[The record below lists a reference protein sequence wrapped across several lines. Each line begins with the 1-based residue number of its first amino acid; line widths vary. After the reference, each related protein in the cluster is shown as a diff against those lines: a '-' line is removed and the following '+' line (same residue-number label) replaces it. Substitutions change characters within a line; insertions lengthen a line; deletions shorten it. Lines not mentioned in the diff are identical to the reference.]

1 MKNVRSPKIIY
12 MTNVERRYFMM
23 GRALEELKEAG
34 KVSASCQ
41 VLKTSDEDLWNPSWE
56 AAVDGAS
63 LVMIRFMGN
72 TIRTKFWT
80 ACMHFLERRGIPY
93 YMDAAGSA
101 EEECMKWVDGKDI
114 SIFKEYSFYGGLSN
128 YKNLWLYSSHL
139 FDDTIEV
146 PDKPTPLCWA
156 GIYHPGMKDKFM
168 DDLSLYEKTYMKS
181 GRPTIGFLFYRD
193 EWVWDDLHYQD
204 AFIAEAE
211 KQGLNIIPVFTN
223 GLPDPKLGMPT
234 ISEVFQKYFT
244 RDGQTIVDTV
254 VNVMKFSFTTSGS
267 ISTDTLKEIGV
278 PVLQAYSL
286 IAPKEEW
293 EKSPE
298 GMNAMEISISV
309 TMPEMDGIIHGVP
322 IAAKHVKDNGEVE
335 YLPLPER
342 VSYMVARAGAWAK
355 LHRKENKDKKI
366 AIIFHNYPPK
376 NSNIGSALGLDSI
389 ESMCRFLRMMKEA
402 GYQLDFLPKDGAEL
416 ISMLTSRATNDLSM
430 MTEEQV
436 EQCQKMPCEQYVRF
450 FDSFPETARKQMEK
464 DWGQAPGTVMVDDTG
479 NILVP
484 GLLDGNVFITVQ
496 APRGYGFDA
505 DKVYHDPYVAPTHQ
519 YLAYYQWIRDVWKA
533 DGVIHVGTHGNLE
546 WLPGKGAGLSA
557 DSYPDLALGSLPNIY
572 PYHMTI
578 TGEGIQAKRRG
589 GACLVDHLPAPLTD
603 AGTYDE
609 LSELEKSMDEYAHFE
624 KTEPETAKKLIS
636 SIRELAQKAD
646 LDGEVPY
653 DETVSFDSY
662 LSSLHSYI
670 EDLKNSECHA
680 GLHIMGQMPEG
691 DILQNEIL
699 QMLRLPNGEQP
710 SIFELFA
717 EKEGFTV
724 DTLIRDAQTLL
735 KGNRTGS
742 EWMKQIRSEAES
754 FVAALM
760 EKDFTDEGL
769 QDGMALPFVQ
779 SADPA
784 WQKKLRQLGTYI
796 SADLYHRLTGTK
808 QEMVHTLE
816 GISAKY
822 IQPGPSGSPHAG
834 GVSLIPAGLN
844 FYGIDPRK
852 LPTKAAWEIGKE
864 LGDQVIEQFIADE
877 GKYPENVG
885 MVFWSGSNMRSHGQC
900 IAEFLYL
907 MGLKPVWEK
916 GSLMVKHLEV
926 IPLSEL
932 KRPRI
937 DVTARISG
945 LFRDTMPVVVS
956 LLDKA
961 VLLAASLDEPE
972 EENFVKHHIS
982 VDSAAMVEK
991 GMKPEEAWREAAYR
1005 VFGDAPGTYGAGVAA
1020 LLENKNWDTLDDLAH
1035 VFVRWGGHAFGAKS
1049 NGTYKPELFENR
1061 LAHMEVTIKNED
1073 NHETNMMSSDDY
1085 NAYHGGLIAAVR
1097 SYSGKQPHSYEG
1109 DSTDRSQVKVR
1120 TVQEVAKR
1128 VFRAESINPKFIEGM
1143 MKHGYKGAADL
1154 SSRVSI
1160 SFQWDAT
1167 SDVMED
1173 WMYEKLAEK
1182 YALDRKVQDWM
1193 KEVNPWAL
1201 QRITETLLEAEK
1213 RGLWNAKEETL
1224 GELQQLYLDVE
1235 GELEDDE

>member
-1 MKNVRSPKIIY
+1 MLTQKKPKIVY
-12 MTNVERRYFMM
+12 MTNVDRRYFMM
-23 GRALEELKEAG
+23 NRAMKELQEKDAI
-34 KVSASCQ
+34 SADC
-41 VLKTSDEDLWNPSWE
+41 VTLKTADTDVWNRTWE
-56 AAVDGAS
+56 NAVEGAS

-80 ACMHFLERRGIPY
+80 ACMQFLESHGIPY
-93 YMDAAGSA
+93 YMDAQGSA
-101 EEECMKWVDGKDI
+101 EEESVSGVGKKDI
-114 SIFKEYSFYGGLSN
+114 SLFKEYSFYGGLGN
-128 YKNLWLYSSHL
+128 YKNLWLYASHL
-139 FDDTIEV
+139 FDDTMEA
-146 PDKPTPLCWA
+146 PEAPTPLCWA
-156 GIYHPGMKDKFM
+156 GMYHPGMPEKFM
-168 DDLSLYEKTYMKS
+168 TDLSLYEKTYMKP
-181 GRPTIGFLFYRD
+181 GRPTIGFVFYRD

-223 GLPDPKLGMPT
+223 GLPNPELGMPT
-234 ISEVFQKYFT
+234 ISQVFEKYFT
-244 RDGQTIVDTV
+244 RDGKPVVDAI

-267 ISTDTLKEIGV
+267 ISTEKLKEIGV

-293 EKSPE
+293 ENSPE

-309 TMPEMDGIIHGVP
+309 TMPEMDGIVHGVP
-322 IAAKHVKDNGEVE
+322 IAAKHVKEDGEVE
-335 YLPLPER
+335 YLPIPER
-342 VSYMVARAGAWAK
+342 VAYMVARAGAWAR
-355 LHRKENKDKKI
+355 LHQKANQDKKI

-376 NSNIGSALGLDSI
+376 NSNIGSGLGLDTI
-389 ESMCRFLRMMKEA
+389 ESMNRFMKRMQEA

-416 ISMLTSRATNDLSM
+416 ISMLTSRATNDIDV
-430 MTEEQV
+430 MTEQQIE
-436 EQCQKMPCEQYVRF
+436 ECQKLPVQQYLDF
-450 FDSFPETARKQMEK
+450 FATFPESAKEQMEK
-464 DWGQAPGTVMVDDTG
+464 DWGKAPGTVMVDDEG

-484 GLLDGNVFITVQ
+484 GLMDGNVFITVQ
-496 APRGYGFDA
+496 AARGYGFDP
-505 DKVYHDPYVAPTHQ
+505 DKVYHDPFVAPTHQ

-533 DGVIHVGTHGNLE
+533 DAVIHVGTHGNLE
-546 WLPGKGAGLSA
+546 WLPGKGAGLSQ

-609 LSELEKSMDEYAHFE
+609 LAELEKAMDEYAHFE
-624 KTEPETAKKLIS
+624 KTEPETAKKLVT
-636 SIRELAQKAD
+636 SIRELAVKAD

-653 DETVSFDSY
+653 DESAPFSEY
-662 LSSLHSYI
+662 LGSLHSYI

-691 DILQNEIL
+691 DILRNEIL
-699 QMLRLPNGEQP
+699 QMLRLPNGDQP

-717 EKEGFTV
+717 EKEGTTV
-724 DTLIRDAQTLL
+724 DTLIRRAQELL
-735 KGNRTGS
+735 PCGLTGS
-742 EWMKQIRSEAES
+742 ELMRKLRGEAEE
-754 FVAALM
+754 FVADLM
-760 EKDFTDEGL
+760 EKDFTPEGL
-769 QDGMALPFVQ
+769 ADGMALSFVQ
-779 SADPA
+779 EAEPA
-784 WQKKLRQLGTYI
+784 WQEKLRALGNYI
-796 SADLYHRLTGTK
+796 SSDLYQRLARTK
-808 QEMVHTLE
+808 EEMEHTLE
-816 GISAKY
+816 GISSKY

-864 LGDQVIEQFIADE
+864 LGDQVIKQYIADE

-916 GSLMVKHLEV
+916 GSLLVKELEV

-945 LFRDTMPVVVS
+945 LFRDTMPVVVK

-961 VLLAASLDEPE
+961 VLLAASLDEPD

-982 VDSAAMVEK
+982 VESQAMVEK

-1005 VFGDAPGTYGAGVAA
+1005 IFGDAPGTYGAGVAA
-1020 LLENKNWDTLDDLAH
+1020 LLENKNWDTIDDLAH
-1035 VFVRWGGHAFGAKS
+1035 VFVRWGGHAYGSQS
-1049 NGTYKPELFENR
+1049 NGTYKPELFEAR
-1061 LAHMEVTIKNED
+1061 LSHMDVTIKNED

-1097 SYSGKQPHSYEG
+1097 SYSGKKPHSYEG
-1109 DSTDRSQVKVR
+1109 DSTDRTQVKVR

-1182 YALDRKVQDWM
+1182 YALDSKVQDWM
-1193 KEVNPWAL
+1193 KQVNPWAL

-1224 GELQQLYLDVE
+1224 DQLQQLYLDVE
-1235 GELEDDE
+1235 GELEEDE